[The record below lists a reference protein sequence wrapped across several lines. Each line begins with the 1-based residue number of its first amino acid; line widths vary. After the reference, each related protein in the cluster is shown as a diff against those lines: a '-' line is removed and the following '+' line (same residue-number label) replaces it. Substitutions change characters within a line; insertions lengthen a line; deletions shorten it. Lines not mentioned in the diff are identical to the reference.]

1 MMGPSGG
8 QGGANEEER
17 GLTPRVLEEL
27 FKQMERRQRASASE
41 GRPLHYRCSCSYLQ
55 VYNDNLT

>member
-8 QGGANEEER
+8 QGATSEVER

-27 FKQMERRQRASASE
+27 FLQMARRQAIAAAE
-41 GRPLHYRCSCSYLQ
+41 GKPLHYRCSCSYIQ
-55 VYNDNLT
+55 VYNDILT